1 MSNAPTMT
9 IEASF
14 FMQARPCPV
23 LRFAASAKR
32 HFGDAFPG
40 DDAGYTTGDTNDI
53 SSYIQRV
60 MNICGDFEA
69 VYRLPEKL
77 STFGPA
83 ILCRSSAMRIAAPK
97 YRL

>member
-1 MSNAPTMT
+1 MT

-23 LRFAASAKR
+23 LRFAASPKR
-32 HFGDAFPG
+32 DFGDDLSG
-40 DDAGYTTGDTNDI
+40 GEAGYTTGDTNDN

-69 VYRLPEKL
+69 VYRLRGKL

-83 ILCRSSAMRIAAPK
+83 ILRRFAARWVIAPK
-97 YRL
+97 YRP